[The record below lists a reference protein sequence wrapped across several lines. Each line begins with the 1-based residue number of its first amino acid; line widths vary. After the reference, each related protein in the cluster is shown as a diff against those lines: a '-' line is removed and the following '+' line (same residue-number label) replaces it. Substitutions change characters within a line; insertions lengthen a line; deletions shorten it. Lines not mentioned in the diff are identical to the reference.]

1 MVLLVLN
8 KFVCHLVKCWEA
20 SCVHCSP
27 SLVLLGKSGK
37 SFTAATAAAGPI
49 NAFSCRKTSGN
60 IAAETTTST
69 YEPLIQ
75 QYTT

>member
-8 KFVCHLVKCWEA
+8 KFVCHLIISSMKCWEA

-60 IAAETTTST
+60 IAAETNI
-69 YEPLIQ
+69 YK